1 MMPKRQHGMHGTFLL
16 AILALVVA
24 LEWCPIADTAAV
36 GTASIKQ
43 LSRRTAAA
51 LFARGGVRGENGP
64 QRAVSDADALYEGDD
79 ESESGEVS
87 KPGLLEELGLK
98 RSPSYP
104 DFRDGDAAAPF
115 VLGRDSSQDAS
126 EPGTVEDEEDEEEDD
141 EEGGDRTSTSVDPAR
156 AELLNMTTLEA
167 GVQRGIARGTDPY
180 SVPLFVMLPLDTITE
195 GHAISHEAKLRQQL
209 THLKEAG

>member
-1 MMPKRQHGMHGTFLL
+1 MHGTFLL

-43 LSRRTAAA
+43 LSRRGAAA
-51 LFARGGVRGENGP
+51 LFARRGVRGETGT

-79 ESESGEVS
+79 ESESGEVSS

-126 EPGTVEDEEDEEEDD
+126 EPGTVEDEEDEEDEDEED
-141 EEGGDRTSTSVDPAR
+141 EEEEGGDRPSTSVDPSR
-156 AELLNMTTLEA
+156 VELLNVTTLEA

-180 SVPLFVMLPLDTITE
+180 SVPLFVMLPLDTITD
-195 GHAISHEAKLRQQL
+195 GHDISHEAKLRQQL